1 MRYKRHKVL
10 CLYKKMEGK
19 YKDKYR
25 ISSTR
30 LTGWDYGSHG
40 LYFITICTKDRVRY
54 FGEIENLNSIILN
67 ETQNASETQSIA
79 SLQATEIGKIANDSW
94 ESIPLFHPYVE
105 LDDFVIMPDHMH
117 GILFINKPDKTNWE
131 TNKFGPQR
139 NNLASILRGYKS
151 SVKTYATTNNI
162 EFLWQSRY
170 YDRVIRNEKEY
181 LNIKNY
187 INHNPENWLL
197 DDDDFEKLF
206 TP

>member
-1 MRYKRHKVL
+1 
-10 CLYKKMEGK
+10 METK

-25 ISSTR
+25 ISSAR

-54 FGEIENLNSIILN
+54 FGEIENLNNTFAN
-67 ETQNASETQSIA
+67 EAGNIPEMQSIA
-79 SLQATEIGKIANDSW
+79 SLRATEIGKIANDRW
-94 ESIPLFHPYVE
+94 ESIPAFHPYVE

-151 SVKTYATTNNI
+151 SVKAYATTNNI

-170 YDRVIRNEKEY
+170 FDRVVRNEKEY

-187 INHNPENWLL
+187 INRNPENWLA
-197 DDDDFEKLF
+197 DDHDFEKLF